1 MFRRQFVQL
10 MTLVSAAGLATLATG
25 ENNDIHT
32 VTYRVKG
39 FSCVTCAVGLDAM
52 LQQQKGVRG
61 SRSTYP
67 DGRVVVK
74 FDPNVVTDASL
85 QAFIAGMGFT
95 VEPGSAD

>member
-10 MTLVSAAGLATLATG
+10 MTLVGAASLATIATA
-25 ENNDIHT
+25 ESNEIHT

-52 LQQQKGVRG
+52 LQQQKGVKG

-67 DGRVVVK
+67 DGKVVIK
-74 FDPNVVTDASL
+74 FDPKTVTVAAL

-95 VEPGSAD
+95 VGPGGAD

>member
-10 MTLVSAAGLATLATG
+10 MTLVGAAKLATIATA
-25 ENNDIHT
+25 ESNEIHT

-67 DGRVVVK
+67 DGRVVIK
-74 FDPNVVTDASL
+74 FDPKTVTVASL
-85 QAFIAGMGFT
+85 QAFIAGMGFA
-95 VEPGSAD
+95 VEPGDAD

>member
-10 MTLVSAAGLATLATG
+10 MTLVSAASLATIVTA
-25 ENNDIHT
+25 ESNEIHT

-52 LQQQKGVRG
+52 LQQQKGVRE

-67 DGRVVVK
+67 GGRVVIK
-74 FDPNVVTDASL
+74 FDPKTISVASL
-85 QAFIAGMGFT
+85 EAFIAGMGFT
-95 VEPGSAD
+95 VEPGAAD